1 MENKS
6 GEEGHTSKIPPINL
20 FYRAMRITTFLL
32 FVCSFYALADN
43 TNSQAT
49 KAIDSVQQDINKTQV
64 TGVVLDVTGE
74 PIIGASVKVQGST
87 TGTITNLDGEF
98 KLEIPRKG
106 IIEVSYIGYRKQE
119 IAIGKERNLRIVME
133 EDTKALDEV
142 IVIGYGTTSKRK
154 TTAAISNVNAE
165 EIAKT
170 PTANITQSLAGRAPG
185 LIVTTSGGG
194 IGNFSNISIRGG
206 GTPLY
211 VIDDVVS
218 EARDFQNINPEDIDQ
233 ITVLKDA
240 SATAVYGA
248 RAANGI
254 IMVVTKQGKAGKMS
268 ISYNAN
274 FNFSQPAYLPE
285 KLDSYDVMYYTNM
298 GRTNDGAAPNYE
310 QKEMDKYR
318 TINGWG
324 KDDDGNNKYYGS
336 TDWQDVTTRKFAP
349 EQRHT
354 LSLTGGSEKLKVFTG
369 VGYYEQGSLYV
380 GNANNLKRYN
390 MRTNLVS
397 DFKEIG
403 LKVVAGFEGYISKIR
418 SPQGNYSTTWS
429 HIQNKSPLEAAYN
442 QYGQVY
448 SGTTDNPLVDISPD
462 GGYTQTDIS
471 TVRANLLLEWAV
483 PFVPGLKF
491 KALGNYTAVNDREKT
506 WNKKITS
513 YDNNG
518 DPNNP
523 GKPSLSKGT
532 WFREQYTTQF
542 FADYNQ
548 TFNKVHTVGA
558 LFGMEASGSNYDNI
572 SISRKDYLLD
582 IDQIGAG
589 PTDGWSNSSSEG
601 ISSRRAALIARLKYD
616 YASKYIVDA
625 SMRYD
630 GSDYFPKGKRWGT
643 FFSGSLAWVL
653 SEEAFWTNLKDKHI
667 FDQFKIRGSYGEVGQ
682 DGSEG
687 RLARYAYLKS
697 NGLNQRGFYDGSSFL
712 PVFSEGAM
720 VSPDISW
727 YTSKSMNIGIDF
739 GSLNNRLSGSIDY
752 FRMVTTGYLASAS
765 STLYDTALAINLP
778 SVLSNGES
786 IRQGAEFILQW
797 KEKRGDFNYS
807 VSTNLTFY
815 DSFWNIN
822 PDEKEAAL
830 KNPYTRTTQVH
841 NYASVSYKNLGY
853 YTSFDDVMNSPKR
866 TASTNLV
873 AGDLKYADFN
883 GDGVIDGNDQ
893 YYNTKSSSP
902 RANYGISLD
911 MDYKGWFMNMLWQG
925 ATSAEMQ
932 LASILQGGNSVYAPL
947 IYEFQTD
954 VWTADNR
961 NSLYPRLHQ
970 SASYNG
976 NNNFVS
982 SDFWYVNTKYLRLKT
997 LTVGY
1002 DFKNRLLKRVAWL
1015 SKCSLALSGYNL
1027 LTFSPAKKYGMDPE
1041 VGTGD
1046 FYTYPV
1052 SRVYAVSLNIGF

>member
-532 WFREQYTTQF
+532 WFREQYTTQI

-616 YASKYIVDA
+616 YASKDA

-643 FFSGSLAWVL
+643 FFSSSLAWVL

>member
-6 GEEGHTSKIPPINL
+6 GEGGCITSKVPPVSFLRKAMSITVCLLSL
-20 FYRAMRITTFLL
+20 FALT
-32 FVCSFYALADN
+32 ALAGN
-43 TNSQAT
+43 AKS
-49 KAIDSVQQDINKTQV
+49 IDAVQQSGAQL
-64 TGVVLDVTGE
+64 TGTVVDATGE
-74 PIIGASVKVQGST
+74 PIIGASVMLQGST
-87 TGTITNLDGEF
+87 TGTITDLDGNF
-98 KLEIPRKG
+98 KLDVPKKG

-119 IAIGKERNLRIVME
+119 IAIGKENHLRIVLE

-165 EIAKT
+165 DIAKV

-218 EARDFQNINPEDIDQ
+218 EARDFQNINPEDIEQ
-233 ITVLKDA
+233 MTVLKDA

-254 IMVVTKQGKAGKMS
+254 IMVVTKQGKAGKMN

-285 KLDSYDVMYYTNM
+285 KLDSYDLMYYENM
-298 GRTNDGAAPNYE
+298 SLTNDGAPRKWSQEY
-310 QKEMDKYR
+310 MDKFH
-318 TINGWG
+318 TVNGWG
-324 KDDDGNNKYYGS
+324 KNDDGNNEYYGS
-336 TDWQDVTTRKFAP
+336 TDWQDVATRKFAP

-354 LSLTGGSEKLKVFTG
+354 LSLTGGSDKLKVFTG
-369 VGYYEQGSLYV
+369 VGYYEQGSIYR

-403 LKVVAGFEGYISKIR
+403 LKVTAGFEGYISKIR
-418 SPQGNYSTTWS
+418 SPQGSYYTTWS
-429 HIQNKSPLEAAYN
+429 HIQNKSPKEAAYN
-442 QYGQVY
+442 LNGQIY

-471 TVRANLLLEWAV
+471 TVRANMVLEWAV
-483 PFVPGLKF
+483 PYVPGLKF
-491 KALGNYTAVNDREKT
+491 KALGNYTVVNDREKT
-506 WNKKITS
+506 WNKRVVS

-548 TFNKVHTVGA
+548 TFKNVHTVGA
-558 LFGMEASGSNYDNI
+558 LFGIEANGSNYDN
-572 SISRKDYLLD
+572 SSLSRKDYLIDLD
-582 IDQIGAG
+582 QMGAG
-589 PTDGWSNSSSEG
+589 PTDGWTNGSSEG
-601 ISSRRAALIARLKYD
+601 VSSRRAALIARLKYD
-616 YASKYIVDA
+616 YASKYVA
-625 SMRYD
+625 EVSMRHD
-630 GSDYFPKGKRWGT
+630 GSDYFPKGNRWGT
-643 FFSGSLAWVL
+643 FFSGSLAWVM
-653 SEEAFWTNLKDKHI
+653 SEEAFWANLRDRHI

-687 RLARYAYLKS
+687 RLSRYAYYKS

-712 PVFSEGAM
+712 PTFSEGAM

-727 YTSKSMNIGIDF
+727 YTSKSMNIGFDF
-739 GSLNNRLSGSIDY
+739 GSLNNRLSGSVDY
-752 FRMVTTGYLASAS
+752 FRMVTTGYLASGS
-765 STLYDTALAINLP
+765 STIYDTTLAINLP

-786 IRQGAEFILQW
+786 IRQGAEFVVQW

-807 VSTNLTFY
+807 VSANLTYY
-815 DSFWNIN
+815 DSFWNIS
-822 PDEKEAAL
+822 PDEQESTL
-830 KNPYTRTTQVH
+830 KNPYTRITQRH
-841 NYASVSYKNLGY
+841 NYGSVSYKNLGY
-853 YTSFDDVMNSPKR
+853 YTGFEDVMNSPKR
-866 TASTNLV
+866 PGSTNLV
-873 AGDLKYADFN
+873 AGDLKYEDFN

-893 YYNTKSSSP
+893 TYNTKGSTP
-902 RANYGISLD
+902 HVNYGISVD
-911 MDYKGWFMNMLWQG
+911 MDYKGWFVNMLWQG
-925 ATSAEMQ
+925 AGGAELQ

-976 NNNFVS
+976 NNNFVAT
-982 SDFWYVNTKYLRLKT
+982 DFWYVNTRYLRLKN
-997 LTVGY
+997 LTIGY
-1002 DFKNRLLKRVAWL
+1002 DFKHKLLKQVAWL
-1015 SKCSLALSGYNL
+1015 TKCNLSLSGYNL

-1046 FYTYPV
+1046 FYAYPV